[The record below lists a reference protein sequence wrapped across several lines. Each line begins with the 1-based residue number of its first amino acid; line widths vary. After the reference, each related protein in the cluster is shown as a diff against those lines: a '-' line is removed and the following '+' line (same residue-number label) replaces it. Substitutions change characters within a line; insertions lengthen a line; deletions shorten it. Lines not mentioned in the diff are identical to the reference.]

1 MVRLCFGRRLGTDK
15 WKNSGWLGTRGLC
28 NLPSSL
34 LFLTVLSGPSA
45 LDETLK
51 SSHELVSLLFGA
63 VLLLLFFGGEGGG
76 GLFLFC
82 FVRGFV
88 RFCFSVVGGSVF
100 KVFWLLIVVVVVFVV
115 VVVIVIF
122 VVVLLKHSYTF
133 STYPSYLC
141 RQEHL
146 HISASVFTLTTS
158 FSEVECSL

>member
-1 MVRLCFGRRLGTDK
+1 MAKFWMAIGTC
-15 WKNSGWLGTRGLC
+15 GLC
-28 NLPSSL
+28 SLPSSL

-63 VLLLLFFGGEGGG
+63 VLLLLFFFGGW
-76 GLFLFC
+76 LFLFC

-88 RFCFSVVGGSVF
+88 RFCFSAVGGSVF